1 MSDTSREAH
10 WENRFASTE
19 DYVFGVAP
27 NAFLAA
33 EAHRIAPGAHV
44 LAVADGEGRNGVFLA
59 ERGAIVHAV
68 EGSSAAIAKSKRLA
82 AARGVTLT
90 WEQADVT
97 RWDWPVAQ
105 YDAVVAIFVQ
115 FLTPAERPAFFAH
128 MQRAL
133 KPGGLLLLE
142 GYRPEQL
149 AYRTGGPRNPVHL
162 YTEALLRDAFA
173 AMTIESLRSY
183 DAVIA
188 EGTGHAGMS
197 ALIDLIAV
205 QPV

>member
-1 MSDTSREAH
+1 MSDTSREAF
-10 WENRFASTE
+10 WDNRYAATE

-33 EAHRIAPGAHV
+33 EAHRIAPGAQV

-59 ERGAIVHAV
+59 GRGALVHSVDAAP
-68 EGSSAAIAKSKRLA
+68 AAIAKSKRLA
-82 AARGVTLT
+82 AASGLTLT
-90 WEQADVT
+90 WEEADLT
-97 RWDWPVAQ
+97 RWDWPVAR

-115 FLTPAERPAFFAH
+115 FMAPEERPAFFAH
-128 MQRAL
+128 LQAAL

-149 AYRTGGPRNPVHL
+149 AYRTGGPRDPTHL
-162 YTEALLRDAFA
+162 YTEALLRQAFA
-173 AMTIESLRSY
+173 GMTIEALRSY

-197 ALIDLIAV
+197 ALIDLIAR
-205 QPV
+205 PA

>member
-10 WENRFASTE
+10 WENRYASTE
-19 DYVFGVAP
+19 DYIFGVAP

-59 ERGAIVHAV
+59 EHGAVVHSV
-68 EGSSAAIAKSKRLA
+68 DGSAAAIAKSKRLA
-82 AARGVTLT
+82 ASRGVTLT
-90 WEQADVT
+90 WERADLT
-97 RWDWPVAQ
+97 KWDWPVAA

-115 FLTPAERPAFFAH
+115 FVTAAERPALFAH
-128 MQRAL
+128 LQAAL

-142 GYRPEQL
+142 GYRPEQI
-149 AYRTGGPRNPVHL
+149 ANATGGPRDPQHL

-173 AMTIESLRSY
+173 GMTIEALRSY
-183 DAVIA
+183 DAAIE

-205 QPV
+205 KPA